1 MVHPRTKLAWLFV
14 GGTIA
19 LATIWAF
26 NNAESEVQL
35 ACKQADTGDV
45 GPRRYECVDEQTG
58 QRKVFPEHIDKKVG
72 VQSYHPVGRYAYQ
85 LNFSDSHNSGVYSFD
100 YLRDLDVKIQ
110 SGNLPQPPT
119 MRMAAER
126 NRDSFTV

>member
-58 QRKVFPEHIDKKVG
+58 EVVSLTCSSVSGGKTSVGLPKKM
-72 VQSYHPVGRYAYQ
+72 S
-85 LNFSDSHNSGVYSFD
+85 
-100 YLRDLDVKIQ
+100 LRAI
-110 SGNLPQPPT
+110 PPNCSEQ
-119 MRMAAER
+119 AEEE
-126 NRDSFTV
+126 